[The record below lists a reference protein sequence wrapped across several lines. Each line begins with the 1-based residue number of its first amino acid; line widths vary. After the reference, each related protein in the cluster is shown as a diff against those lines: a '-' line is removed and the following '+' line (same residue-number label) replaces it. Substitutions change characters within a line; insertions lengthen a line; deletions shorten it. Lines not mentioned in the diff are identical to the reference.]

1 MPRVALATCAEL
13 PDLDAD
19 DALLVEPLTTRGVEP
34 IAAVWDDPAL
44 DWTAFD
50 LTVVRNTWDYIGRR
64 DAFLDWTR
72 SVPRLANPA
81 DVIAWNTDKR
91 YLSELEAAGLP
102 IVPTVFVA
110 PADVLDGDHDTPEVV
125 VKPTVSA
132 GSQDTLRHIAHDRAG
147 IAEHIAR
154 LHAIGKTAMVQPY
167 LDAVDETGETSLL
180 YFGGVFSHAIRK
192 GPMLLLGEVKDPD
205 LFYLE
210 EITPREPSADER
222 ALADRVV
229 AYVTERFETPLYA
242 RVDLLPTADG
252 SPTIIELEL
261 TEPSVF
267 VGFGEGAPDRF
278 ADAIAAVL

>member
-1 MPRVALATCAEL
+1 MPRIALATCAEL

-19 DALLVEPLTTRGVEP
+19 DALLVEPLTARGIEP
-34 IAAVWDDPAL
+34 VAAVWDDPAV
-44 DWTAFD
+44 DWGAFD

-64 DAFLDWTR
+64 DAFLDW
-72 SVPRLANPA
+72 VCALPRVANSA
-81 DVIAWNTDKR
+81 AVIAWNTDKR
-91 YLSELEAAGLP
+91 YLAELEAAGLP
-102 IVPTVFVA
+102 IVPTAFVA
-110 PADVLDGDHDTPEVV
+110 PGERRVLELRDDREYV

-132 GSQDTLRHIAHDRAG
+132 GSQDTARVVPG
-147 IAEHIAR
+147 EVAEHTAR
-154 LHAIGKTAMVQPY
+154 LHALGKTAMVQPY
-167 LDAVDETGETSLL
+167 LADVDTAGETALL
-180 YFGGVFSHAIRK
+180 YFDGAFSHAIRK
-192 GPMLLLGEVKDPD
+192 GPMLMLGEVKEPE

-229 AYVTERFETPLYA
+229 AYVRERFGTPLYA

-252 SPTIIELEL
+252 TPTVIELEL

-267 VGFGEGAPDRF
+267 VAHADGAPERF

>member
-1 MPRVALATCAEL
+1 MPRIALATCAEL

-19 DALLVEPLTTRGVEP
+19 DALLVAPLAARGIEAV
-34 IAAVWDDPAL
+34 AAVWDDPAV
-44 DWTAFD
+44 DWGAFD
-50 LTVVRNTWDYIGRR
+50 LTIVRNTWDYIGRR
-64 DAFLDWTR
+64 DAFLDWAG

-91 YLSELEAAGLP
+91 YLAELEAAGLP
-102 IVPTVFVA
+102 IVPTLFVA
-110 PADVLDGDHDTPEVV
+110 PEDALDAGHDSPEVV

-132 GSQDTLRHIAHDRAG
+132 GSQDTLRHTAHDRAG

-167 LDAVDETGETSLL
+167 LDAVDEAGETALL
-180 YFGGVFSHAIRK
+180 YFDGAFSHAIRK
-192 GPMLLLGEVKDPD
+192 GPMLLLGEVKEPD

-210 EITPREPSADER
+210 EISPREPSPDER

-229 AYVTERFETPLYA
+229 AYVAERFATPLYA

-252 SPTIIELEL
+252 TPTIIELEL

-267 VGFGEGAPDRF
+267 VGFGDGAPERF